1 LRSLRQTPDSGY
13 HVVGFVDDS
22 PRKIGALIHGL
33 RVLGPRESLP
43 ALIRR
48 HGVEAVLI
56 AMPSASSRV
65 VRSIV
70 SQSRQAGVREIR
82 IVPGIDRIL
91 NGQISFTD
99 LREIQLADLLA
110 RGIARIDATQVEGW
124 LRGRVV
130 AITGASG
137 SIGSELSRQ
146 VVPFGPK
153 ELVLVDCDESGL
165 FWVEHAMRRLGCHAT
180 AVVADVRDSRKI
192 RRVFR
197 ETHPDIVFHAAAY
210 KHVALMERYPDDAV
224 LTNVF
229 GTLSVA
235 QASVD
240 VGAEK
245 FVLISTDKA
254 VNPASVMGATKR
266 VAEQICL
273 ALDRAGSTR
282 FVAVRFGN
290 VLGSRGSVVPLFQEK
305 IRRGEPIT
313 IRGPNM
319 RRYFMAV
326 CEAVLLVLQAGAMG
340 RGSEVFVLDMGE
352 PIKVLDLARDL
363 IRLHGL
369 EPERDVPIIFTDPE
383 PGEKD
388 YEDLLTAEEG
398 TVATRDDRIFVA
410 RTASPADP
418 DALFGQLTTLRAAT
432 DASDLAEIVRILRVL
447 VPTYQP
453 SQFLADRVRTAAPA
467 PRTL

>member
-1 LRSLRQTPDSGY
+1 
-13 HVVGFVDDS
+13 
-22 PRKIGALIHGL
+22 
-33 RVLGPRESLP
+33 
-43 ALIRR
+43 
-48 HGVEAVLI
+48 
-56 AMPSASSRV
+56 M
-65 VRSIV
+65 
-70 SQSRQAGVREIR
+70 
-82 IVPGIDRIL
+82 
-91 NGQISFTD
+91 
-99 LREIQLADLLA
+99 
-110 RGIARIDATQVEGW
+110 
-124 LRGRVV
+124 
-130 AITGASG
+130 
-137 SIGSELSRQ
+137 
-146 VVPFGPK
+146 
-153 ELVLVDCDESGL
+153 
-165 FWVEHAMRRLGCHAT
+165 
-180 AVVADVRDSRKI
+180 
-192 RRVFR
+192 
-197 ETHPDIVFHAAAY
+197 
-210 KHVALMERYPDDAV
+210 
-224 LTNVF
+224 
-229 GTLSVA
+229 
-235 QASVD
+235 
-240 VGAEK
+240 
-245 FVLISTDKA
+245 
-254 VNPASVMGATKR
+254 
-266 VAEQICL
+266 
-273 ALDRAGSTR
+273 
-282 FVAVRFGN
+282 AVRFGN